1 MKNLMKATIVAAGIA
16 VVSQSGLAQTSTFVA
31 NDLYLGFQNQAGGG
45 TEDYIIDLGQAS
57 GLIGGSSVIDLSAQF
72 SLTNFNMVLGS
83 SSSMFGGVVGG
94 YQNNSADVYLT
105 QLRSG
110 GAGSPATAGS
120 SIASTITRATINLA
134 VSKLSTI
141 NAPAAGTNVLD
152 GSKTWE
158 SQVEPTF
165 SPSSFYGVTGFN
177 PDSSVSS
184 STVLYEDLWSAA
196 NSSLSGGKPFTY
208 QGYFTLD
215 LTGSSP
221 SLTFTSVAVPE
232 PSTYGLIGAAGLL
245 AFSVRRSIRKVA

>member
-1 MKNLMKATIVAAGIA
+1 MKKIALLILAGEVILA
-16 VVSQSGLAQTSTFVA
+16 SQSGFAQFVS
-31 NDLYLGFQNQAGGG
+31 NDLYLGFQNQAGGASQ
-45 TEDYIIDLGQAS
+45 DYIVNLGQAS
-57 GLIGGSSVIDLSAQF
+57 SLVGMTSVVDLS
-72 SLTNFNMVLGS
+72 SDFNVSSFNTVLGS

-94 YQNNSADVYLT
+94 NQSSSADLYLT

-120 SIASTITRATINLA
+120 SIASTITRATINSA
-134 VSKLSTI
+134 VSKLTSL
-141 NAPAAGTNVLD
+141 NAPAAGTGVLD
-152 GSKTWE
+152 GNKTWE

-165 SPSSFYGVTGFN
+165 TASSFYGVTGFN

-208 QGYFTLD
+208 DGYFTLD
-215 LTGSSP
+215 LTGAKP
-221 SLTFTSVAVPE
+221 SLTFTSSAVPE